1 MLIISTSV
9 KNINKKQVIINT
21 FKSFK
26 SHTTAKVEH

>member
-1 MLIISTSV
+1 MLIIRTSV

-26 SHTTAKVEH
+26 SHITTKVEH